1 MVLLNPIPLNIIQ
14 KINIIQTCLGIK
26 DYIVYLYKVDYTDRI
41 IGIFDKNRNLNTQY
55 EKIDKILI
63 ILWQNEY
70 DANPNQ
76 LFVTVNFRQVKTVN
90 TRYQEILQISQLDKD
105 NYEFFTP
112 ASSNRYVYN
121 LNTHLFKEYEI
132 MPGKMYYLSSKPN
145 TEIVYYKD

>member
-14 KINIIQTCLGIK
+14 KINVIRTCLGIK
-26 DYIVYLYKVDYTDRI
+26 DYIISVYKVDYSDRI
-41 IGIFDKNRNLNTQY
+41 IGIFDKNRNSATQY
-55 EKIDKILI
+55 EKIEKMLI
-63 ILWQNEY
+63 VLWQNEY

-76 LFVTVNFRQVKTVN
+76 LFVTVNFRQVKSVN
-90 TRYQEILQISQLDKD
+90 TRYQEILQIAQLDKD

-112 ASSNRYVYN
+112 VSSNRYVYN

-132 MPGKMYYLSSKPN
+132 MPSKMYYLSSKPN